1 MDTADALVLVDAVT
15 RKFPLDHSAVTALD
29 HASLRVDAGE
39 FLAIAGPS
47 GSGKST
53 LLNLIGCIDKPTC
66 GRIFIDGVDTSQLAR
81 SHDRVCAAKR
91 SASSFRPSTSFP
103 FSPRRK
109 MSSSRC
115 SSRA

>member
-1 MDTADALVLVDAVT
+1 MHPSDDLVHVDSVT

-29 HASLRVDAGE
+29 HTSLRVAASE

-53 LLNLIGCIDKPTC
+53 LLNLIGCIDKPTS
-66 GRIFIDGVDTSQLAR
+66 GRIFIDGVDTSHLSPAR
-81 SHDRVCAAKR
+81 CAAKK
-91 SASSFRPSTSFP
+91 SASSFKPSTSFR
-103 FSPRRK
+103 FSPPRK

-115 SSRA
+115 